1 MEKFNFVRNGV
12 IRLPPGFRFHP
23 TDEELV
29 LQYLKRKVF
38 SCPLPASII
47 PEVDIC
53 KYDPWDLPGDLENE
67 RYFFSAR
74 EAKYPNGNRSNR
86 ATGSGYWKAT
96 GLDKQIVASRSNQV
110 VGMKKT
116 LVFYQGKPPR
126 GTRTD
131 WVMHEYRLVVPGTTV
146 CISPHPQRKNSIQ
159 NSMIQM
165 EDWVLCR
172 IFLKKR
178 STKSEEEISQPCKE
192 NRVRSLGMARPSF
205 IDFMS
210 KDRINSVSPSSSS
223 SSSSASSGITEVSSN
238 GSDHEESSSCNSF
251 SSSPCREETHEAA

>member
-1 MEKFNFVRNGV
+1 MEKFNFVKNGV

-47 PEVDIC
+47 PEVDIY
-53 KYDPWDLPGDLENE
+53 KHDPWDLPGDLENE
-67 RYFFSAR
+67 KYFFCTR
-74 EAKYPNGNRSNR
+74 QAKYPNGNRSKR

-116 LVFYQGKPPR
+116 LVFYTGKPPR
-126 GTRTD
+126 GSRTD
-131 WVMHEYRLVVPGTTV
+131 WIMHEYRLVGAGTTA
-146 CISPHPQRKNSIQ
+146 CIFPQRKNSTQ
-159 NSMIQM
+159 NSMMPM

-178 STKSEEEISQPCKE
+178 NTNNIEDDISKHYNE
-192 NRVRSLGMARPSF
+192 NRVRNPVIARPSF
-205 IDFMS
+205 IDFMM
-210 KDRINSVSPSSSS
+210 KDRNNSAPSSSS
-223 SSSSASSGITEVSSN
+223 SSSSGSSGITEVCSSDSN
-238 GSDHEESSSCNSF
+238 REESSSCNSSF
-251 SSSPCREETHEAA
+251 SSPCRRDA